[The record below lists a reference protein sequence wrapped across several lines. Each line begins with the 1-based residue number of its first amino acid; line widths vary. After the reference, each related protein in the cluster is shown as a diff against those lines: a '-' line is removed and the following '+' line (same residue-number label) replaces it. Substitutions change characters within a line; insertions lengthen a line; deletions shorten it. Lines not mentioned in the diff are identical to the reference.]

1 MKKVYKKP
9 EVTFVS
15 FELSESI
22 SAGCEQISNQAEYAC
37 AVEDPMA
44 EITYISNG
52 ITGCAYTPPN
62 VNDVVCYHAPS
73 DSTNVFSS

>member
-22 SAGCEQISNQAEYAC
+22 SAGCEQISNQAEYTC

-44 EITYISNG
+44 EMTYIAG
-52 ITGCAYTPPN
+52 EITGCTYTPSN
-62 VNDVVCYHAPS
+62 IDDFVCYHGPS
-73 DSTNVFSS
+73 DSSSVFSS